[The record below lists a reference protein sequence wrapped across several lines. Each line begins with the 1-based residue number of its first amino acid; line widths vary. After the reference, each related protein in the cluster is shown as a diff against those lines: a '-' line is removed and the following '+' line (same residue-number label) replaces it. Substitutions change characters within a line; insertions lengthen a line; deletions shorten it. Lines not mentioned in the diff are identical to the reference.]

1 MKRFLIEIINELKLV
16 LFGKSLDILVPPI
29 LFLVLNNAFDLIVAL
44 IGSFIVSLFFTI
56 RRIIKKE
63 NVYYAIGGLIGVI
76 VAIGL
81 AYINDNASNFFLPD
95 LIGTSFLIVLTISSL
110 VLKKPLA
117 IWVSHITRGWDLEW
131 FYRDD
136 VKPAYRNVTVFWLG
150 FFLVRFVVELYL
162 YLYSSVDDLVVANII
177 MGYPVLIGVLTISYI
192 YGITTLRKLKGPGI
206 DEFMNQKEPP
216 YRGQTRGF

>member
-1 MKRFLIEIINELKLV
+1 M
-16 LFGKSLDILVPPI
+16 
-29 LFLVLNNAFDLIVAL
+29 
-44 IGSFIVSLFFTI
+44 

-63 NVYYAIGGLIGVI
+63 NVYYAIGGLIGVM

-136 VKPAYRNVTVFWLG
+136 VKPAYQNVTVFWLG